1 MRANEIIRGILD
13 LIDNIE
19 GGNSQPTVSIAIGS
33 TPIPDTPEMLEPEDC
48 EHDDIRRFKQ
58 IVDLAND
65 EGELSPFSNSPNEK
79 YAGIEAVTSDA
90 GGGVNGPKHPAD
102 IKSNS
107 ISMYPNF
114 LARGE

>member
-13 LIDNIE
+13 LIDTIE
-19 GGNSQPTVSIAIGS
+19 GGESQPTVSIAIGS
-33 TPIPDTPEMLEPEDC
+33 TPIPNKPDVEEPECAD
-48 EHDDIRRFKQ
+48 DDIRRFKQ
-58 IVDLAND
+58 IVDLASD

-79 YAGIEAVTSDA
+79 YADIDAVTTAA

-114 LARGE
+114 LAKGE